1 MSIVGTVSR
10 VTSFSRLVVFC
21 VLFFTPS
28 CSFWLVWLNPDEK
41 KNKKEKNGKPK
52 MQQFTF
58 QLFESWFI
66 VSLNRWKKNS
76 LKLGYQK

>member
-41 KNKKEKNGKPK
+41 KNKKEKKKESQKCSSLHFNYLKVGS
-52 MQQFTF
+52 
-58 QLFESWFI
+58 LFLSIGGRKI
-66 VSLNRWKKNS
+66 V
-76 LKLGYQK
+76 